1 MDRLSI
7 TTHLIA
13 ILTAFSAFT
22 MPIAIEVLNR
32 VKSRYGSAHYMDCIE
47 KIMGFKVHLLF
58 RELIFFLI
66 TLVFFSLLV
75 STLNK
80 YLMPDEFVRLWEILF
95 SILTASILFKEF
107 VFIRT
112 ILLATR
118 SDDLVVDHL
127 ISTLT
132 TNSKCEDN
140 HSEEV
145 ELLIQIA
152 CYNLENTV
160 TTTNKSTENRLF
172 DLIENVCLF
181 GNKNINYLTVKKLVE
196 GLAATIA
203 SARKTNNRD
212 KYVSVQRKY
221 GRVLILF
228 FDRKIKNHDIFDL
241 FSNNLY
247 EESIKEL
254 NTDQYWLLKADFFIG
269 IDVWNGDI
277 QSFGSVKFINEHVR
291 NLIDFLADKK
301 PSIVV
306 DLLDNYRRLV
316 QFESYFEND
325 IYQLSSLFD
334 NYNIA
339 RSHKVSAFVEE
350 NKKLLSTN
358 PQEYS
363 DKFVLLLDEHVQ
375 DALRNSNSESRRAEI
390 KHIAA
395 EYEAKM
401 KCEIIKA
408 VFEIEA
414 KNMAE
419 YGLSALARKG
429 NWNCILDCC
438 DSFNPAYSKIHRL
451 GVNIVKSSLSS
462 VIKRLGALDFF
473 GGVRDEEIKHA
484 YIRAVPILTMYA
496 VYSWRIKNL
505 DKKLEDCFSQ
515 IVSSV
520 NVRDGNIQSAQVIL
534 RNLKNVT
541 YYAKSPVYANVFC
554 EHFGLEH
561 ERSDFSKFII
571 SILVELQC
579 LIEKQIVIMKRTQ
592 PLSRDL
598 KQDYIDKALMKG
610 VDIPNKYPLFS
621 RVSLS
626 RTKKTTPIEFRELS
640 YEREWFLDNT
650 GVAYLNPD
658 LGYIDCVHNLL
669 AIKLISEH
677 GCSVS
682 TLDLDKFDE
691 NLTLVISS
699 KDWADFSRS
708 IDPRKHKNLKRVIVR
723 TDQPLGAFFA
733 FDALN
738 SMPFVTI
745 YSTDSNEESVALGDN
760 IKNAFTFEFIEE
772 NEQVKVKTEAHIYF

>member
-47 KIMGFKVHLLF
+47 NIMGFKVHLLF

-80 YLMPDEFVRLWEILF
+80 DLMTDEFVRLWEILF

-127 ISTLT
+127 INTLT
-132 TNSKCEDN
+132 SNSKSEGN
-140 HSEEV
+140 YTEEV

-172 DLIENVCLF
+172 DLIENACLF
-181 GNKNINYLTVKKLVE
+181 RNKNIHYLTVKKLVE

-203 SARKTNNRD
+203 SARKINNRD

-221 GRVLILF
+221 GRLLILF
-228 FDRKIKNHDIFDL
+228 FDRKIKNHDIFDQ
-241 FSNNLY
+241 FSNNFY

-269 IDVWNGDI
+269 INVWDGDI
-277 QSFGSVKFINEHVR
+277 QNFGTIRFINEHVL

-306 DLLDNYRRLV
+306 DLLDNYRGLI
-316 QFESYFEND
+316 QFESSFESD
-325 IYQLSSLFD
+325 IYQLSSLFG
-334 NYNIA
+334 NYNLA
-339 RSHKVSAFVEE
+339 CSHKVVSFVEE
-350 NKKLLSTN
+350 NKELLGAN

-375 DALRNSNSESRRAEI
+375 DALRHSNSESRRAEI
-390 KHIAA
+390 KYIAA
-395 EYEAKM
+395 EYEMKM

-429 NWNCILDCC
+429 HWNCILDCC

-451 GVNIVKSSLSS
+451 GVNIVKSSLDS
-462 VIKRLGALDFF
+462 VIKRLGTLDSF
-473 GGVRDEEIKHA
+473 GGVRSEEINHA
-484 YIRAVPILTMYA
+484 YIRAVPLLTMYA

-505 DKKLEDCFSQ
+505 AKKLEDGFGQ

-520 NVRDGNIQSAQVIL
+520 NFRDNNIQSAQVIL
-534 RNLKNVT
+534 RNLRSVT

-561 ERSDFSKFII
+561 EESDFGKFVI
-571 SILVELQC
+571 SILLELQC
-579 LIEKQIVIMKRTQ
+579 LIEKQIIIMRSTQ
-592 PLSRDL
+592 PLSRNL
-598 KQDYIDKALMKG
+598 KQDYIDNVLMTG

-621 RVSLS
+621 RISLS
-626 RTKKTTPIEFRELS
+626 RTKKTTPVEFRVLT
-640 YEREWFLDNT
+640 YERERFLDNT
-650 GVAYLNPD
+650 GVAYFNSD
-658 LGYIDCVHNLL
+658 LGCIDYTHNLL

-699 KDWADFSRS
+699 KDWAEFSRS
-708 IDPRKHKNLKRVIVR
+708 IEPRKHKNLKRVIVR
-723 TDQPLGAFFA
+723 TDRPLGAFFV

-760 IKNAFTFEFIEE
+760 MKNAFTFEFIEE
-772 NEQVKVKTEAHIYF
+772 NGQVKVKTEAHIYF